1 MKKLVSCLCGLLLA
15 GCLFAGCTAAQKEEP
30 TAAAEPA
37 PVSTDV
43 PAPAAVDETATDE
56 SAPEDRQTWS
66 EKAPDGDYYI
76 EVYEKDGHVYRVD
89 DDTMLY

>member
-30 TAAAEPA
+30 AAEPA
-37 PVSTDV
+37 PVSAAV
-43 PAPAAVDETATDE
+43 PAPAAVEGTTSDETAPDE
-56 SAPEDRQTWS
+56 RLTWS
-66 EKAPDGDYYI
+66 EKSPDGDYYI